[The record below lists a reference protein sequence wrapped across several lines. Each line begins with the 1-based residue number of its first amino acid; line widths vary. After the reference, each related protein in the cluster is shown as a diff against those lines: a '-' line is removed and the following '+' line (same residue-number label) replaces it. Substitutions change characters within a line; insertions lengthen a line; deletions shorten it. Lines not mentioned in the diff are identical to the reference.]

1 MAEYF
6 IVAGYNFEAAMNNT
20 TIYAKIQGGHEE
32 KDEPG
37 RMLIA
42 QVG

>member
-6 IVAGYNFEAAMNNT
+6 IVAGYNFEFAMDNT
-20 TIYAKIQGGHEE
+20 AIYAKIQGGHEE
-32 KDEPG
+32 KDEPS
-37 RMLIA
+37 RMLIV